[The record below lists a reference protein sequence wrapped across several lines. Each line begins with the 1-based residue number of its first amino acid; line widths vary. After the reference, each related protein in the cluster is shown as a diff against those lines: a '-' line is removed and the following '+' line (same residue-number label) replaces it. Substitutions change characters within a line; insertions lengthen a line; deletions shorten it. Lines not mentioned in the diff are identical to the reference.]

1 MIEYKYDGKYLR
13 QRGAKAGE
21 VDKTTIRDAHGRR
34 VARIDGKVIRDARGN
49 PLAEFDGKC
58 LRNPSGQKI
67 ATVDQMHRQLE
78 GAKGITLAALWL
90 SFIRTEDAED

>member
-21 VDKTTIRDAHGRR
+21 VEKVTIRDAHGRR
-34 VARIDGKVIRDARGN
+34 VARIDGKIIRDARGN

-67 ATVDQMHRQLE
+67 ATMDQICRQVE
-78 GAKGITLAALWL
+78 GTKGIALAALWL